1 MKDFFYDKAGAKIYP
16 TNPERHEEL
25 SVSKLFPHVIEI
37 YGFGICPTKDVLVT
51 IDKHG
56 EKEAVRLPKSDVI
69 FVWARSMFDLI
80 RQNETVQEFPCKLKV
95 EFNSDLNDYV
105 AILLP
110 NN

>member
-16 TNPERHEEL
+16 TNPEKHEEL
-25 SVSKLFPHVIEI
+25 SVSKLFPHIEI
-37 YGFGICPTKDVLVT
+37 YGFGICPTKDVLIT

-56 EKEAVRLPKSDVI
+56 EKEAVRLPKSDGI

-80 RQNETVQEFPCKLKV
+80 KQDETVQEFPCKLKV
-95 EFNSDLNDYV
+95 EFNSDLDDYI

-110 NN
+110 ND

>member
-16 TNPERHEEL
+16 TNPERHDEL

-37 YGFGICPTKDVLVT
+37 YGFGICPTKDVLIT

-56 EKEAVRLPKSDVI
+56 EKEAVRLPKSDGI

-95 EFNSDLNDYV
+95 EFNSDLDDYV
-105 AILLP
+105 AILWP
-110 NN
+110 ND

>member
-16 TNPERHEEL
+16 TNPERHDEL

-37 YGFGICPTKDVLVT
+37 YGFGICPTKDVLIT
-51 IDKHG
+51 IDKYG
-56 EKEAVRLPKSDVI
+56 EKEAVRLPKSDGI

-80 RQNETVQEFPCKLKV
+80 RQDEMVQEFPCRLRV
-95 EFNSDLNDYV
+95 EFNSDLDDYV

-110 NN
+110 ND

>member
-16 TNPERHEEL
+16 TNPEKHEEL

-37 YGFGICPTKDVLVT
+37 YGFGICPTKDVLIT

-56 EKEAVRLPKSDVI
+56 EKEAVRLPKSDGI
-69 FVWARSMFDLI
+69 FVWSRSMFDLI
-80 RQNETVQEFPCKLKV
+80 RQDETVQEFPCKLKV
-95 EFNSDLNDYV
+95 EFNSDLDDYV

-110 NN
+110 ND

>member
-16 TNPERHEEL
+16 TNTERHEEL

-37 YGFGICPTKDVLVT
+37 YGFGICPTKDVLIT

-56 EKEAVRLPKSDVI
+56 EKEAVRLPKSDGI

-80 RQNETVQEFPCKLKV
+80 RQDESVQEFPCKLKV
-95 EFNSDLNDYV
+95 EFSSDLDDYV

-110 NN
+110 ND

>member
-56 EKEAVRLPKSDVI
+56 DKEAVRLPKSDGI
-69 FVWARSMFDLI
+69 FIWARSMFDLI

-95 EFNSDLNDYV
+95 EFNSDLDDYV
-105 AILLP
+105 AILLT